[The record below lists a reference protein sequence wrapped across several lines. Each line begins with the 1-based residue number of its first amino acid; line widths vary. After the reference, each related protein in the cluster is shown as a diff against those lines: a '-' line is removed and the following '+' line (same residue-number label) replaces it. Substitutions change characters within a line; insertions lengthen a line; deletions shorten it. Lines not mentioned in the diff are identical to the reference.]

1 MDCLY
6 DQKELVFQFFKE
18 FGNSEDSSLSPL
30 IEYLVPWILQIPIH
44 RWF

>member
-6 DQKELVFQFFKE
+6 DQKELVFQE
-18 FGNSEDSSLSPL
+18 FGNSEESSLSPL